1 MRPFLLLFL
10 LLLTGTTGFAKDRPP
25 VVHRIPLP
33 PKPDFSPFEWVVGD
47 WTGKTLASSPPGE
60 VNLSV
65 TYDLGQR
72 VMVFRELVTFS
83 ATTTLPESKETWMG
97 ILTPGAANKDF
108 VLRVF
113 SDTGFITR
121 YRVTADGGEVSFS
134 PEGGEQP
141 PPGWLFR
148 RVMQRPD
155 VGQILEIVEVAPPGK
170 SFFDY
175 YSALLTRK
183 TPK

>member
-1 MRPFLLLFL
+1 MRSIL
-10 LLLTGTTGFAKDRPP
+10 LLLLSLLMGGTVFAKERPP
-25 VVHRIPLP
+25 VIHRITLP
-33 PKPDFSPFEWVVGD
+33 PKPDFSPFEWLVGD
-47 WTGKTLASSPPGE
+47 WTGKTLASGPQGE

-72 VMVFRELVTFS
+72 VMVFREQVTFS

-97 ILTPGAANKDF
+97 ILSPGAARKDF

-121 YRVTADGGEVSFS
+121 YRVSADGGEVSFN

-148 RVMQRPD
+148 RVLQRPD

-183 TPK
+183 TAK